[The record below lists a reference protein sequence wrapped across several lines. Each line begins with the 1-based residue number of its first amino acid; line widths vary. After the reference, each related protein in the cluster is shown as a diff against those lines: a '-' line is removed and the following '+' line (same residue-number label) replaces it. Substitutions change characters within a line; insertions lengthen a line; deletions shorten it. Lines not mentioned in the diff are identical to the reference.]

1 MKFETLVDGIGGTFG
16 ELGKGYTGVQAVLDL
31 LEFARILQICSPAG
45 CAAHAR
51 GDLPDPR
58 RGEGAAA
65 ERPAEVGPGDAAPKA
80 RPAIR

>member
-1 MKFETLVDGIGGTFG
+1 MKFETLVDVIGGTFG
-16 ELGKGYTGVQAVLDL
+16 ELGKGYTGVQAVLEL

-65 ERPAEVGPGDAAPKA
+65 EGPAEVGPGEAAPKE